1 MSKLAVASTI
11 HIELWRRHQVWTGH
25 YYVRPSVLILESR
38 RDVAD
43 ALQDV
48 ITSAHYRAIVRAHI
62 DHLDSLDDRPAAI
75 VTRITSVGVGEP
87 SYRAIEKLHGRPPVV
102 AIAWADDEVAEAIRL
117 KCEVVLRAPAE
128 VGRLF
133 EVLTKIVSGAG
144 AGAG

>member
-1 MSKLAVASTI
+1 
-11 HIELWRRHQVWTGH
+11 
-25 YYVRPSVLILESR
+25 VRPSVLVLESR
-38 RDVAD
+38 RDIAD

-48 ITSAHYRAIVRAHI
+48 ITSAHYRAIVRPHI

-87 SYRAIEKLHGRPPVV
+87 AYRAIEHLHGRPPVV

-128 VGRLF
+128 VGRLY
-133 EVLTKIVSGAG
+133 EVLTRIVSGAD
-144 AGAG
+144 AEAD